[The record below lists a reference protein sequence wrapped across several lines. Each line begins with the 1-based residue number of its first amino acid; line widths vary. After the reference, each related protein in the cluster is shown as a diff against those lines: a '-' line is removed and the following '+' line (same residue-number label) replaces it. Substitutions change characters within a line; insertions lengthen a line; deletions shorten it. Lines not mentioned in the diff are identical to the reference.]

1 MPATQQ
7 APVPQVPFTQAAH
20 EHVEPFPTTITA
32 IITAAAQVQEMV
44 VPSYGYLRHVF
55 LEVTTSV
62 TGVVGPGVLAE
73 PLAWPFNVLDAIT
86 LLDTNGAPLYGPLG
100 GYQTYL
106 ANAVGGYAFQNSVKN
121 SPWYNA
127 GVATVPA
134 FGIRIPV
141 EITHD
146 TGLGSLANQNA
157 AAAYKVRFTIQAS
170 GTLFSTQPTTQPTLV
185 IRPQLEAWS
194 LPNEV
199 DGFGRPQAQAPPNH
213 GTLQYWVG
221 TKPSILAGN
230 NYTQITRVGNLI
242 RNLVFIA
249 RTAAGVGSDTVF
261 PNPAILSWDA
271 RQLINETQNYRSQL
285 TFERLL
291 GFTRDAGVFA
301 YSFDHFPGNH
311 CGDDD
316 PTGWLPTV
324 QATRL
329 ELDGT
334 SAAAGSME
342 ILVNDVAPVALDQ
355 QRRYVETA
363 GSGFHPNPDT
373 AIQR

>member
-1 MPATQQ
+1 
-7 APVPQVPFTQAAH
+7 
-20 EHVEPFPTTITA
+20 
-32 IITAAAQVQEMV
+32 
-44 VPSYGYLRHVF
+44 
-55 LEVTTSV
+55 
-62 TGVVGPGVLAE
+62 
-73 PLAWPFNVLDAIT
+73 
-86 LLDTNGAPLYGPLG
+86 
-100 GYQTYL
+100 
-106 ANAVGGYAFQNSVKN
+106 
-121 SPWYNA
+121 
-127 GVATVPA
+127 
-134 FGIRIPV
+134 
-141 EITHD
+141 
-146 TGLGSLANQNA
+146 
-157 AAAYKVRFTIQAS
+157 VRFTIQAIGS
-170 GTLFSTQPTTQPTLV
+170 VWSTPPTTAPTLV

-249 RTAAGVGSDTVF
+249 RTTANVGSDTVF

-301 YSFDHFPGNH
+301 YAFDHFPGNH